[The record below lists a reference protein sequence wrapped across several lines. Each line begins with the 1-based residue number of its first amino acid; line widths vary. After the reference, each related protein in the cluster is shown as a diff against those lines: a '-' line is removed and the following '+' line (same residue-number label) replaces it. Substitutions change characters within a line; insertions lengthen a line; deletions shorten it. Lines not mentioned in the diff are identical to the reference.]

1 MAIRAV
7 QLDVYRTAIAMRSFE
22 HAAATRNQA
31 EAVVVRAVFSDG
43 VSGWGE
49 TLPRPYVTG
58 ETLESVVADLE
69 GLIWPALAEADFSG
83 VEFEVA
89 AAIAGIPTAGAD
101 GRCINAA
108 ACAAELAC
116 VDAHLKRRGLSSPA
130 GLLGAAEAI
139 APAEEIIRPHSLLAE
154 ASRPHAVEA
163 DIPHQCGRIA
173 PRVTGVLGSADAG
186 RTARRLRLMR
196 WYGLRDFKLKLGLG
210 PAADSAN
217 LAVVCARLAGAL
229 AAGRCTLRVDVNGG
243 WTADETPGRVAKL
256 RAMGVCAV
264 EQPVFCGA
272 SELVELARR
281 CELPLI
287 ADESL
292 LTDSDAEALLAE
304 PGKVWWNIRISKN
317 GGLVRAGRLAAR
329 AASAGSTV
337 VLGCMVGESGIL
349 SAAQRRL
356 LQVLGTP
363 VGALGPGVRFV
374 EGNYGRLLLA
384 GDIVRRSPR
393 FGYGG
398 RLSVLGGAG
407 LGVEVDPARMARWAR
422 RVATLGRQG

>member
-1 MAIRAV
+1 
-7 QLDVYRTAIAMRSFE
+7 
-22 HAAATRNQA
+22 
-31 EAVVVRAVFSDG
+31 
-43 VSGWGE
+43 
-49 TLPRPYVTG
+49 
-58 ETLESVVADLE
+58 
-69 GLIWPALAEADFSG
+69 
-83 VEFEVA
+83 
-89 AAIAGIPTAGAD
+89 
-101 GRCINAA
+101 
-108 ACAAELAC
+108 
-116 VDAHLKRRGLSSPA
+116 
-130 GLLGAAEAI
+130 
-139 APAEEIIRPHSLLAE
+139 
-154 ASRPHAVEA
+154 VEA
-163 DIPHQCGRIA
+163 ASDAADAARPDVALDEFGRIV

-186 RTARRLRLMR
+186 KTARRLRLMW

-217 LAVVCARLAGAL
+217 LAVAGARLAGAL

-243 WTADETPGRVAKL
+243 WTADETPARVVEL

-292 LTDSDAEALLAE
+292 LTDRDAEALLAE
-304 PGKVWWNIRISKN
+304 PAKVWWNIRISKN

-363 VGALGPGVRFV
+363 VGAVGPGVRFV

-422 RVATLGRQG
+422 RVATLGR

>member
-7 QLDVYRTAIAMRSFE
+7 QLDIYRTSIAMRSFE
-22 HAAATRNQA
+22 HAAATRDQA

-43 VSGWGE
+43 LAGWGE

-58 ETLESVVADLE
+58 ETLESVAADLE
-69 GLIWPALAEADFSG
+69 GIIWPALAEADFSG
-83 VEFEVA
+83 VEAEVA
-89 AAIAGIPTAGAD
+89 AAIAAIPTAGAD
-101 GRCINAA
+101 GRCVNAA

-116 VDAHLKRRGLSSPA
+116 VDAHMRRRGLSSPA
-130 GLLGAAEAI
+130 GLLAHPHRPEGRLPLAGGGVH
-139 APAEEIIRPHSLLAE
+139 PHSLPAE

-163 DIPHQCGRIA
+163 DIPHPCGRIA

-186 RTARRLRLMR
+186 KTARRLRLMR

-217 LAVVCARLAGAL
+217 LAVVRERLAGAL
-229 AAGRCTLRVDVNGG
+229 SAGRCMLRVDVNGG
-243 WTADETPGRVAKL
+243 WTADETPARVAEL
-256 RAMGVCAV
+256 AAMGICAV
-264 EQPVFCGA
+264 EQPVFCPAG
-272 SELVELARR
+272 ELVELARR
-281 CELPLI
+281 CQLPLI

-304 PGKVWWNIRISKN
+304 PAKLWWNVRISKN
-317 GGLVRAGRLAAR
+317 GGLVRAGMLAAR
-329 AASAGSTV
+329 AAAAGSTV

-356 LQVLGTP
+356 LQ
-363 VGALGPGVRFV
+363 ALGPGVRFV

-384 GDIVRRSPR
+384 GDVVRRSPR

-398 RLSVLGGAG
+398 RLGVLGGTG
-407 LGVEVDPARMARWAR
+407 LGVEVDLGLLERHGR
-422 RVATLGRQG
+422 RVATLGR

>member
-1 MAIRAV
+1 
-7 QLDVYRTAIAMRSFE
+7 MRSFE

-43 VSGWGE
+43 TVGWGE
-49 TLPRPYVTG
+49 TLPRAYVTG
-58 ETLESVVADLE
+58 ETLESVAADLD
-69 GLIWPALAEADFSG
+69 GIIWPALAEADFSG
-83 VEFEVA
+83 VEAEVA
-89 AAIAGIPTAGAD
+89 ATIAVIPTAGAD

-116 VDAHLKRRGLSSPA
+116 VDAHMKRRGLVSPA
-130 GLLGAAEAI
+130 GLLAAAGAI
-139 APAEEIIRPHSLLAE
+139 APAGEIIRSHSLLAE

-186 RTARRLRLMR
+186 KTARRLRLMR

-210 PAADSAN
+210 ADVDTAN
-217 LAVVCARLAGAL
+217 LAVVRARLAGAL
-229 AAGRCTLRVDVNGG
+229 AAGQCTLRVDVNGG
-243 WTADETPGRVAKL
+243 WTADKTPERVAEL
-256 RAMGVCAV
+256 RGMGVCAV

-272 SELVELARR
+272 SKLVELARR

-304 PGKVWWNIRISKN
+304 PAKLWWNVRISKN
-317 GGLVRAGRLAAR
+317 GGLIRAGRLAAW

-356 LQVLGTP
+356 LQAV
-363 VGALGPGVRFV
+363 GPGVRFV

-398 RLSVLGGAG
+398 RLGVLGGAG
-407 LGVEVDPARMARWAR
+407 LGVEVAPARMARWAR
-422 RVATLGRQG
+422 RVATLRR